1 MCGVVFRFE
10 VQVGRRIYSSK
21 HNGNPLFVANK
32 KMMIIFFGGE
42 GQKKTKKLAKLKL
55 NTNSDI
61 LSCIKTS

>member
-42 GQKKTKKLAKLKL
+42 DQKKKKKTKSLQ
-55 NTNSDI
+55 S
-61 LSCIKTS
+61 